1 MPPRS
6 FINTGECPPHN
17 AVNQGPEPG
26 GGRRRGPEVGRGS
39 KGLWLLCW
47 GQTVGSRA
55 DAASGEGSVTVRGT
69 GAGRWRGPGW
79 WHGGSSV
86 WILVTWSRSCCRS
99 GHAREGAGQRRL
111 QQLPAVLGR
120 PRRSRGDP
128 GLRRGPSRRLPLR
141 GPAEVTS
148 ESCSPVLHGRPSSRR
163 WTRSEGP
170 GHTGPGRTQMPPPSP
185 RPPVTAKAIAA

>member
-1 MPPRS
+1 MRSGVGHAPRS

-17 AVNQGPEPG
+17 AVNQGPKPG
-26 GGRRRGPEVGRGS
+26 GGRRQGPEVGRGS

-55 DAASGEGSVTVRGT
+55 EAASGEGSVTVRGT

-99 GHAREGAGQRRL
+99 RHAREGAGQRRL

-128 GLRRGPSRRLPLR
+128 AGDVAPPVGSLSGGLQRSRLRAVPRFSTGVPLPAAGRGRRGRATR
-141 GPAEVTS
+141 GPGARK
-148 ESCSPVLHGRPSSRR
+148 CH
-163 WTRSEGP
+163 
-170 GHTGPGRTQMPPPSP
+170 P
-185 RPPVTAKAIAA
+185 RPRVLR